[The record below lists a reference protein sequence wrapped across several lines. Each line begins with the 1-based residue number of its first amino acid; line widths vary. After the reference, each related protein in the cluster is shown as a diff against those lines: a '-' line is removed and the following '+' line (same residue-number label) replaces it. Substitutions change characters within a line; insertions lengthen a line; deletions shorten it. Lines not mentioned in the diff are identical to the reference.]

1 MSNIENLT
9 SKIIKDAEV
18 KAENII
24 NEAKEKEAE
33 IVSKKVDVANR
44 MATSMMESAT
54 LESKS
59 IVDRTISKAE
69 LEIRNEKLLAK
80 QKVIETVF
88 EKAEE
93 KLSKMNL
100 DIFQS
105 FVKNSILT
113 LDIDG
118 DEEIIMSVDDRAK
131 LPKDFLTDLNKEL
144 ANIGKKGN
152 IKFSDQLRDLNGGY
166 ILSKG
171 GIEINNSFKSMIS
184 SLRDELEY
192 GVNKVLFNEN

>member
-44 MATSMMESAT
+44 MATSMIESAT

-59 IVDRTISKAE
+59 IIDRTISKAE

-80 QKVIETVF
+80 QKVIEKVF
-88 EKAEE
+88 EEVEE

-131 LPKDFLTDLNKEL
+131 LPKDFLTDLNNEL
-144 ANIGKKGN
+144 ENIGKKGN

-166 ILSKG
+166 ILAKG